1 MLINP
6 NDEEALKRVINT
18 PARGIGATTLDK
30 ITIAANHYGKS
41 IFEILKNLDKVDIKI
56 NSGTKTKLQ
65 NFVNIILALQ
75 IESQTKNAFE
85 IAETVVKKVGLIK
98 DLEKEGTPEAVSK
111 VENVQELLNGIKD
124 FITDKIETGEPATLP
139 VFLEDVA
146 LATDFDSD
154 KKDDTPRVSMMTIH
168 QSKGLEYPYVYVVG
182 LEENLFPSGMSMNT
196 RSELE
201 EERRLFYVA
210 LTRAEHQAYLTYAQT
225 RYRWGKLTDA
235 EPSRFLEE
243 IDDKF
248 LEYLA
253 PKSPEPSA
261 NRFVD
266 ASLFDT
272 PSKTIR
278 FQKPIKRQKQEF
290 KEKKEQRFTPP
301 KNLKKVVKATSEKSN
316 LFDNNITV
324 GTFVEHNRFGPGEV
338 LSIEGAGPNKKS
350 RN

>member
-1 MLINP
+1 M
-6 NDEEALKRVINT
+6 
-18 PARGIGATTLDK
+18 
-30 ITIAANHYGKS
+30 
-41 IFEILKNLDKVDIKI
+41 
-56 NSGTKTKLQ
+56 
-65 NFVNIILALQ
+65 ILAFQ

-85 IAETVVKKVGLIK
+85 IAEITVKKAGLIK

-124 FITDKIETGEPATLP
+124 FITDKIETGEDASLTS
-139 VFLEDVA
+139 FLEDVA

-182 LEENLFPSGMSMNT
+182 LEENLFPSGMSMTT

-201 EERRLFYVA
+201 EERRRLFYVA

-248 LEYLA
+248 LEYLS
-253 PKSPEPSA
+253 PKSPAQST

-266 ASLFDT
+266 
-272 PSKTIR
+272 SKFI
-278 FQKPIKRQKQEF
+278 
-290 KEKKEQRFTPP
+290 
-301 KNLKKVVKATSEKSN
+301 
-316 LFDNNITV
+316 
-324 GTFVEHNRFGPGEV
+324 
-338 LSIEGAGPNKKS
+338 
-350 RN
+350 